1 MLVAT
6 SWQGPSD
13 NLSKEIVSKVMLV
26 ATDRDQTGRGGA
38 LALIRAQ
45 KSNSREER
53 TLRRALLTLQQLQT
67 L

>member
-26 ATDRDQTGRGGA
+26 ATDRDRTGRGGA
-38 LALIRAQ
+38 LALIKAQ
-45 KSNSREER
+45 KSNSKEEKA
-53 TLRRALLTLQQLQT
+53 LRRALLTLQQLQT